1 MLKKTEIYMKDS
13 VSNKEAVSDISVQL
27 SLKQHLK
34 LVEICSK
41 KNEGKYMH
49 LDISLALNTPC

>member
-1 MLKKTEIYMKDS
+1 MKYS
-13 VSNKEAVSDISVQL
+13 VSDKEAVSDISVPL

-41 KNEGKYMH
+41 KRK
-49 LDISLALNTPC
+49 

>member
-1 MLKKTEIYMKDS
+1 MLKKTKEIYMKDS
-13 VSNKEAVSDISVQL
+13 VSNKEAVSDISVPL

-41 KNEGKYMH
+41 KK
-49 LDISLALNTPC
+49 